1 MTNKKAPPTPEEQLK
16 KKEEMTKWAKERLL
30 DPNTLIVDVETTGLL
45 TRDPKT
51 EVVSLS
57 MIDNEGRAVLAAL
70 VNPQRPIPLDA
81 QKIHKIDDR
90 AVRGCPPFPAVGNL
104 IAGIMDGRHVVAFNA
119 SFDVH
124 LIVTL
129 FQRYGIAVPDFEVS
143 CAMEAY
149 SAWIGDWA
157 KTKESYKWQRLP
169 KLAVGQAHD
178 SLVDCQSTLLLLKKM
193 AGDFTDEP
201 NTDDISLNF

>member
-1 MTNKKAPPTPEEQLK
+1 MKIKKAHPTQEEQLK
-16 KKEEMTKWAKERLL
+16 KKEEMTSWAKARLV
-30 DPNTLIVDVETTGLL
+30 DPQTLIVDVETTGLL
-45 TRDPKT
+45 TKDPKT

-57 MIDNEGRAVLAAL
+57 MIDNEGRVVLGAL
-70 VNPQRPIPLDA
+70 VNPQRPIPMEV

-90 AVRGCPPFPAVGNL
+90 AVRGCPPFPAIGNL

-169 KLAVGQAHD
+169 KLAAGQAHD

-201 NTDDISLNF
+201 NTNDISLNF